1 MNIFNFRGNDLFEIA
16 KISVK
21 NIANLLDNSS
31 EEEEG
36 LSGKAYRIIPNDSK
50 SPVIYFLQNDRHII
64 YYPAYS
70 THYTHSYDDR
80 IKIVKV
86 ISGTIYEKK
95 TGKVYSKGDTLVIQ
109 PNQVVEPYTQEG
121 EAYVK
126 VQLSWIKQLIRQ
138 VCN

>member
-1 MNIFNFRGNDLFEIA
+1 MSIFNIRPNDLFEIA

-21 NIANLLDNSS
+21 NLSNLLDNSS
-31 EEEEG
+31 DGEIS
-36 LSGKAYRIIPNDSK
+36 SGKAFRIIPNDVK
-50 SPVIYFLQNDRHII
+50 SPVIFFLENDSHII

-70 THYTHSYDDR
+70 THYTHFYDDR
-80 IKIVKV
+80 IKIAKV
-86 ISGTIYEKK
+86 ISGTVYEKK
-95 TGKVYSKGDTLVIQ
+95 SGKVYSKGDTLVIE

-126 VQLSWIKQLIRQ
+126 VQLSWIKQLISQ